1 MSRSR
6 LLRAAAW
13 LGACAI
19 GVLGANAVAPVSAVA
34 LPKGTQL
41 RLDHTALVPGSFGK
55 TQSVYLY
62 NYDADF
68 TLNDVAVTIDTAKLA
83 GVATA
88 KLTFEGSSPCEQ
100 SGTRITCSFDTL
112 SSENLFAGITTLTF
126 RPEASAAVGDE
137 GEVSVKVTSRDQTFT
152 RTSKV
157 TISEKVALEVG
168 PIITKKVKPGDTFT
182 NPLTVKNTGGNA
194 INGVDLFFFYES
206 MFTVPKRYDNCD
218 YGTFA
223 AYCHFEATLAPQQEY
238 VLSEELPL
246 QLRPQVPAPG
256 VAGAS
261 FAWSTPIDGRDN
273 FDMVQATKPTRG
285 TQGTLRL
292 VQKPSGLRA
301 QGAQTEDSFFL
312 DTQSVILTVEG
323 TNRSDVSA
331 VGGQVRAAVGTT
343 ITAKLGVKNLGPAYA
358 SGITEPAATVTV
370 APPAGTTVTT
380 VPAGCTKADTGYVCR
395 TNVHPLEVGE
405 AVTWDFG
412 LRVDAA
418 GELTGTVTVTS
429 SSPDATS
436 DNDVAKLVV
445 NPVGG
450 AGAGGGGG
458 SDDGPSLPI
467 TGQSGTVLGGA
478 AAVLLAAGAALFV
491 VTRRRRTRFVA

>member
-6 LLRAAAW
+6 LLRGAAW
-13 LGACAI
+13 LGVCAI

-62 NYDADF
+62 NYDTDF
-68 TLNDVAVTIDTAKLA
+68 TLNDVAVTIDTTKLA

-88 KLTFEGSSPCEQ
+88 KLTFDGSGPCEQ
-100 SGTRITCSFDTL
+100 SGTRITCRFDTL
-112 SSENLFAGITTLTF
+112 SSESLFAGITTLTF
-126 RPEASAAVGDE
+126 RPEEAAEIGDE

-152 RTSKV
+152 KTSKV

-168 PIITKKVKPGDTFT
+168 PITTKKAKPGDTIT
-182 NPLTVKNTGGNA
+182 NPLTVRNAGDNA
-194 INGVDLFFFYES
+194 ITGVDLFFFYEA
-206 MFTVPKRYDNCD
+206 MFTVPKRYNNCE
-218 YGTFA
+218 YGSFA
-223 AYCHFEATLAPQQEY
+223 AYCHFDATLAAGQEY

-261 FAWSTPIDGRDN
+261 FTWSTPIDGRDN
-273 FDMVQATKPTRG
+273 LDMVRATKPTRG

-292 VQKPSGLRA
+292 VRKPAGLRA
-301 QGAQTEDSFFL
+301 EGAQTEDSFFL
-312 DTQSVILTVEG
+312 DTQHVIVTVEG
-323 TNRSDVSA
+323 TNRADVSA
-331 VGGQVRAAVGTT
+331 VGGEVRAAVGATV
-343 ITAKLGVKNLGPAYA
+343 TAKVGVKNLGPAYA
-358 SGITEPAATVTV
+358 SGITEPAATVTFT
-370 APPAGTTVTT
+370 PPAGTAVTT

-395 TNVHPLEVGE
+395 TAIHPLAVDQ
-405 AVTWDFG
+405 AVTWGFG

-418 GELTGTVTVTS
+418 GELTGTVTAKS
-429 SSPDATS
+429 STPDVTS

-445 NPVGG
+445 NRAG
-450 AGAGGGGG
+450 GAGGG
-458 SDDGPSLPI
+458 DEDGPSLPI
-467 TGQSGTVLGGA
+467 TGQSSILLGGGA
-478 AAVLLAAGAALFV
+478 AALLAAGAALFV
-491 VTRRRRTRFVA
+491 VARRRRTRFVA

>member
-6 LLRAAAW
+6 LLRVAAW
-13 LGACAI
+13 LGACTI

-88 KLTFEGSSPCEQ
+88 KLTFDGPSPCEQ
-100 SGTRITCSFDTL
+100 SGTSITCRFDTL
-112 SSENLFAGITTLTF
+112 SSESLFAGITTLTF
-126 RPEASAAVGDE
+126 RPETAAKVGDE

-152 RTSKV
+152 KTSKV

-168 PIITKKVKPGDTFT
+168 PITTKKAKPGDTVT
-182 NPLTVKNTGGNA
+182 NPLTVRNTGDNA
-194 INGVDLFFFYES
+194 ITGVDLFFFYEA
-206 MFTVPKRYDNCD
+206 MFTVPKRYDNCE
-218 YGTFA
+218 YGSFA
-223 AYCHFEATLAPQQEY
+223 AYCHFDATLDPKQEY

-246 QLRPQVPAPG
+246 RLRPEVPAPG

-261 FAWSTPIDGRDN
+261 FTWSTPIDGRDN
-273 FDMVQATKPTRG
+273 LDMVRATKPTRG
-285 TQGTLRL
+285 TQGTLGL
-292 VQKPSGLRA
+292 VRKPAGLRA

-312 DTQSVILTVEG
+312 DTQHVILTVEG

-331 VGGQVRAAVGTT
+331 VGGEVRAAVGSTV
-343 ITAKLGVKNLGPAYA
+343 TAKLGVKNLGPAYA
-358 SGITEPAATVTV
+358 SGITEPAATVTFT
-370 APPAGTTVTT
+370 PPTGTTVTT

-395 TNVHPLEVGE
+395 TAVHPLAVDQ

-418 GELTGTVTVTS
+418 GELTGTVTAKS
-429 SSPDATS
+429 STPDVTS

-445 NPVGG
+445 NPAGG
-450 AGAGGGGG
+450 IGGGGE
-458 SDDGPSLPI
+458 DDDPSLPI
-467 TGQSGTVLGGA
+467 TGQSGIVLAGA
-478 AAVLLAAGAALFV
+478 AALLAAGAALFV